1 MKKLVLPLVGLLAF
15 SLGAVSLFASKQ
27 SNVIQVN
34 ATESQPGDAP
44 TGSESDWVPVTSVS
58 DINTSDFYMLR
69 TTNDGS
75 FQYANGTLDFVNGV
89 AWRAASFEDAKM
101 FKFVEGTNGYKI
113 NGLFELP
120 PEDLENCHYLSI
132 YSNDEPSLWVTD
144 NEEDAAE
151 FNGYE
156 YDTDKITLK
165 LATLDFRLAAMPV
178 KYGPNAGQSMILNMG
193 SDDIEYYSEQGA
205 LLPLELVTLAS
216 PSLPS
221 VLELKVNN
229 NWASAGARFAAYF
242 YGKAEETTWVDMTLV
257 SGSTQLYEVNV
268 PEGYPNVIFCRMDGS
283 TTENN
288 WDNKW
293 NQTGNLTIDAA
304 GYYLMYDD
312 SWDTGVW
319 YAGKD
324 LVYASGD
331 FTTPEW
337 KIDDKYQLAWNKLS
351 GQYEIE
357 NFCAELQEGSVFK
370 IYNKTIGLW
379 LGYESEGMTNDYSL
393 FTQGD
398 MGNIVLT
405 RDTCLDIYYK
415 PLHDLIWIEENAT
428 AAAHAF
434 AKTFLSTTN
443 GICVDSSKSSGD
455 TNVSALAAVWN
466 VKETPDGSS
475 LVEKWNALSVGA
487 KAVFAEGTATEDIA
501 NAKARYVHIMSRYS
515 EQLTA
520 FDNGPAYL
528 AKAQFGFG
536 SDLSNGATSIVTIV
550 ALIAISTLALATFLV
565 INKKR
570 RYN

>member
-27 SNVIQVN
+27 SNVIQAK
-34 ATESQPGDAP
+34 ATEPQPGDAP
-44 TGSESDWVPVTSVS
+44 TGSESDWAPVTSVS

-69 TTNDGS
+69 TTNDGNY
-75 FQYANGTLDFVNGV
+75 QYTNGTLDFVNGV

-113 NGLFELP
+113 KGLFELP
-120 PEDLENCHYLSI
+120 PEDLENCHYISI
-132 YSNDEPSLWVTD
+132 YSNDQPDLWVTD

-165 LATLDFRLAAMPV
+165 LATLDFRLVALPV
-178 KYGPNAGQSMILNMG
+178 IYGPNAGECTIVNMG
-193 SDDIEYYSEQGA
+193 SDDIDFYSDQGF

-221 VLELKVNN
+221 VLELKVND

-324 LVYASGD
+324 LVYARGD
-331 FTTPEW
+331 FSIPEW
-337 KIDDKYQLAWNKLS
+337 EIDDKYQLDWNKLS

-370 IYNKTIGLW
+370 IYNKSVGLW

-393 FTQGD
+393 FTEGD
-398 MGNIVLT
+398 TGNIVLT

-434 AKTFLSTTN
+434 ANTFLSTTD

-455 TNVSALAAVWN
+455 TNVSTLAAVWN

-475 LVEKWNALSVGA
+475 LVEKWNALSIGA
-487 KAVFAEGTATEDIA
+487 KSVFAEGTATEAIA
-501 NAKARYVHIMSRYS
+501 DAKARYVHIMSRYS

-520 FDNGPAYL
+520 FDNGPVYL
-528 AKAQFGFG
+528 ANARFGFD
-536 SDLSNGATSIVTIV
+536 SDLSNDATFIVTIV
-550 ALIAISTLALATFLV
+550 VVIAISTLTLATILV
-565 INKKR
+565 IKKR